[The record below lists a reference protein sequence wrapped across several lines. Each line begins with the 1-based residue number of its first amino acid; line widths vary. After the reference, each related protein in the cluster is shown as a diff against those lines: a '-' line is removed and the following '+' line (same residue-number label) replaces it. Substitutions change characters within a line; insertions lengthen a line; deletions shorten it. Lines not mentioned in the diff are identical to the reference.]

1 MRSFSQRIKLSANPT
16 LDAIVH
22 AYSRDP
28 FRSTPD
34 EVDEDN
40 REANMRAARIVVA
53 VVATLIAAFAVVGTA
68 SAAPPAMTFNSDAP
82 GMTFNSLDMTFN

>member
-1 MRSFSQRIKLSANPT
+1 
-16 LDAIVH
+16 
-22 AYSRDP
+22 
-28 FRSTPD
+28 
-34 EVDEDN
+34 
-40 REANMRAARIVVA
+40 MRAARIVVA